1 MATDAR
7 RTIAVMNLRIVDC
20 VLNYRRVLDEAA
32 REAEELVALRL
43 VLVAALRLEVAAL
56 RLEVE
61 VLRLVLLEGAAVRLV
76 ELVAALRLV
85 LVEGDAVVVPRLVVE
100 VTPEALVVRV
110 VVSCEPVSLTRLLTV
125 VWLVAA
131 LVPELVAL
139 DLAALLPEVVV
150 VLRVVGVVVAA
161 LRPVLP
167 EVVAVRLVLLEVA
180 AVRLVLLDVAAV
192 RLLLPEVAAAVRLVP
207 LLAVAAVREVLLA
220 LREAGELLLVT
231 AVDSYFSRT
240 SRALAVRLVLLDAI
254 FALRTVNERSGY
266 LTP

>member
-85 LVEGDAVVVPRLVVE
+85 EGAAVVVPRLVVE

-180 AVRLVLLDVAAV
+180 AVRL
-192 RLLLPEVAAAVRLVP
+192 LLPEVAAAVRLVP